1 LSVIHRR
8 GGKDTACMAVWLL
21 RALRRIGTHIYLFPL
36 QKQAREVIWLGMDF
50 NGMPFLNY
58 IPQPLIA
65 SKNEARMTI
74 DLINGSRLVLAGS
87 NNFNS
92 HMGTNPVTIIN
103 SEYSLHNPLA
113 RQYMNPILIQNGG
126 IEILQYTPRGMNH
139 GYETLE
145 QVKDNPDYFVQVL
158 DVEHTFKH
166 DGSPVVTPLMI
177 QRARDMGMSE
187 ETIRQE
193 FWCDFNVGNVGAYF
207 TREIAA
213 MNAENRI
220 LTNLPCDT
228 SLPIHTAWDLG
239 WSDAT
244 AVWFFQVVGK
254 HVHLLHYFQESERPM
269 KYFLDYAESYRQSKG
284 CKFGSHFGP
293 HDIDQQHQGWEVV
306 ESRLMSARKAGYI
319 FAVTPKIN
327 FADGIEQL
335 RFVLGLVR
343 ADKTQ
348 CALGLRALREY
359 CRKHDEAK
367 GTYSDKPQDGW
378 YLHGVDALRYL
389 AVNYMRFFLTPPS
402 EEINYTYG

>member
-1 LSVIHRR
+1 
-8 GGKDTACMAVWLL
+8 MAVWLL